1 VLTSREKVSRW
12 RSLPIVLDDTFG
24 FAGTWVRTQA
34 FNKFH
39 AERSTK
45 RSFKTTSNNTQSQSP
60 TN

>member
-1 VLTSREKVSRW
+1 
-12 RSLPIVLDDTFG
+12 LPIVLDDTFG